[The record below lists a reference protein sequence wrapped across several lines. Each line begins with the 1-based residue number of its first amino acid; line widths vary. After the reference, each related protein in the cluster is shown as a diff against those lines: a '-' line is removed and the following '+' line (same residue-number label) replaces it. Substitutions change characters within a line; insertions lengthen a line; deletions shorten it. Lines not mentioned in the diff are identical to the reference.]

1 MRWLLD
7 TSYSIYTWIVSFIS
21 VSEICLMTG
30 PVGDCFYCCPRDD
43 NLDIQYKLF
52 TRSNPTNFQI
62 IAQGAPNLSRRTN
75 FDPGNPTIIYLM
87 GFTEATTGPSTTTLR
102 DGLDLSRNKDIASLL
117 DLLEPVEV
125 PDLDEESDI
134 DEIIPQEPSSSTR
147 VGSDIIR
154 PSEPQLLEDIL
165 EYEQEI
171 DGEEDVAV
179 ARGTFTYLSAGDYN
193 FISVDWSRLI
203 AFPWYRTA
211 VRNTRYM
218 GSRLATFVQYLN
230 SVGVPPSSLHVI
242 GFSLGAEAAGFAGK
256 ELRSRGITL
265 GRITGLDPAF
275 PGYSLTNSE
284 GHLSRGDAAFVDVIH
299 TNPGIFGFPQPIGDV
314 DFYPNGP
321 SWIQPGCWIN
331 QLIMNNELDLVSGC
345 SHNRAWRLYAESIS
359 NPRGFPATLCRD
371 WTSWTRSC
379 RFHVDGYMG
388 IGARP
393 PMTGK
398 MYLRT
403 NDRSPYARNGA

>member
-1 MRWLLD
+1 MFMRQGSCSLM
-7 TSYSIYTWIVSFIS
+7 TFFIG

-43 NLDIQYKLF
+43 GLDIQYKLF
-52 TRSNPTNFQI
+52 TRSNPTDFQRI
-62 IAQGAPNLSRRTN
+62 PQGDPNLSRRTN

-102 DGLDLSRNKDIASLL
+102 DA
-117 DLLEPVEV
+117 
-125 PDLDEESDI
+125 
-134 DEIIPQEPSSSTR
+134 
-147 VGSDIIR
+147 
-154 PSEPQLLEDIL
+154 
-165 EYEQEI
+165 
-171 DGEEDVAV
+171 
-179 ARGTFTYLSAGDYN
+179 YLSAGDYN
-193 FISVDWSRLI
+193 FISVDWSRLV

-242 GFSLGAEAAGFAGK
+242 GFSLGAEAAGFGGK

-331 QLIMNNELDLVSGC
+331 QLIMNNELDLVNGC

-371 WTSWTRSC
+371 WSSWARSC
-379 RFHVDGYMG
+379 RFNVDGFMG
-388 IGARP
+388 IGARR

-403 NDRSPYARNGA
+403 NDRSPFARSGA